1 MRQIIAF
8 FIERHL
14 LVNIM
19 AFAMVGL
26 GLLATTNLKRE
37 FLPNFDTPIIWLT
50 ARLPGASAQD
60 IETKVAIPIQEAL
73 EEVEGI
79 DDYHTVIS
87 DNTSFTTVEL
97 YEDFE
102 TPQLIEAEKEIRDAI
117 DAITDFPPEMDEEP
131 GIERLNPARDV
142 VIELSLQGSMQQL
155 VDIAETLEER
165 IESLDTISKVDIVG
179 LQDPEVRIQV
189 DPVKAIAHDV
199 SLESIVAAI
208 DKRNVSSTGGFIEN
222 AYEQRQ
228 VVMWSRFDRPEEV
241 ADTILKTS
249 ATGGVL
255 RIRDIARV
263 EATREDGNLIVRNN
277 GERGLTLTVRKRAQ
291 ADIIDATDDVKELV
305 ANADILEG
313 VQYQLVKDESYIIS
327 NRLNLIANNGLMGIV
342 LVSIVLIYFVRLQPA
357 IWIMIGIPIVFLGSI
372 ALFGQTGMS
381 LNMMSLGGFV
391 IVLGMVVDDAVVVSE
406 RIAFKQAQ
414 GFDSKSAA
422 IEGTLEMMP
431 AVVAAS
437 LTTILAFSPM
447 LSIGGIPGK
456 ITWQI
461 PAVVVLALLVSVFE
475 SFFVLPAH
483 MSTVKPGS
491 QLEKRKLLKVLE
503 QHYKNVLIWAFQHR
517 LVIILT
523 SVTLFLL
530 IMAVIRPLVPFIL
543 FPQDDA
549 DRLYVKLSAPMGTP
563 LEQTEAMVAGIER
576 QIMSITEADLE
587 LVSSRIGH
595 QNDKQADKN
604 RGEAS
609 HEALMILQFEQ
620 TDRRYT
626 NAEWIQVIHK
636 ELVLPES
643 MRAVY
648 LSDYF
653 GPPTDQPVTLHVLS
667 NDDSVRRSVAL
678 EVANYL
684 KAIPGVIEIDVDE
697 RPGTPQID
705 LELDYE
711 KLALRGL
718 DAAAVGRALSIA
730 FYGVEA
736 SEHRTLDDVT
746 KLRVQFDAAGRSDV
760 SGILDVPVRSNDGR
774 NIPLRDVVTAV
785 ERPAL
790 TRIYHRN
797 GYRSSTVRA
806 SFTPESGLTAL
817 PFADRMRKE
826 LLTRYENIPG
836 LILEVDGESV
846 STQDTAGGMAQ
857 AALIA
862 VSGIA
867 LVVWLM
873 LGSIIEA
880 LFILIVIPF
889 AIAGVIFTF
898 FVHGMSLSMFAMLG
912 SIGLAGVVVNGAIVM
927 VDAVH
932 RRLNANNIKRGDDEE
947 DAIIIETVVERLR
960 PILVTTLTT
969 LGGVLPTAYGLGG
982 YDPMLSPM
990 SMAIGWGLVF
1000 STFVTLFVV
1009 PVLYSF
1015 ARDVNHKLS
1024 RISPGLHVGNKH

>member
-1 MRQIIAF
+1 MRKIVAF

-14 LVNIM
+14 LVNII
-19 AFAMVGL
+19 AFAMVGM
-26 GLLATTNLKRE
+26 GLLASTNLKRE
-37 FLPNFDTPIIWLT
+37 FLPLFETPIIWLT

-79 DDYHTVIS
+79 DDYYTVIS

-102 TPQLIEAEKEIRDAI
+102 APQLIEAEKEIRDAV
-117 DAITDFPPEMDEEP
+117 DAITDFPSEMDEEP
-131 GIERLNPARDV
+131 HIERLNPGRDV
-142 VIELSLQGSMQQL
+142 VIELSLQGSIKEL

-165 IESLDTISKVDIVG
+165 IEALSTISRVDIVG

-222 AYEQRQ
+222 AEEQRQ

-277 GERGLTLTVRKRAQ
+277 GERGLTLAVRKRVQ
-291 ADIIDATDDVKELV
+291 ADIIDATDDVKKLV
-305 ANADILEG
+305 DNTSLLDG
-313 VQYQLVKDESYIIS
+313 VQYKLVKDESYIIS
-327 NRLNLIANNGLMGIV
+327 NRLNLMANNGLMGFV
-342 LVSIVLIYFVRLQPA
+342 LVTLVLIYFVRIQPA
-357 IWIMIGIPIVFLGSI
+357 IWVMIGIPIVFLGAM

-414 GFDSKSAA
+414 GFNSKDAA
-422 IEGTLEMMP
+422 IEGTLEMTP

-456 ITWQI
+456 IVWQL
-461 PAVVVLALLVSVFE
+461 PAVVVLVLLVSVFE
-475 SFFVLPAH
+475 SLFVLPAH
-483 MSTVKPGS
+483 MSTVKPGK
-491 QLEKRKLLKVLE
+491 QLEKRKLLVALERRYAVVLG
-503 QHYKNVLIWAFQHR
+503 WALQHR
-517 LVIILT
+517 LIIILT
-523 SVTLFLL
+523 SVSLFLV
-530 IMAVIRPLVPFIL
+530 IMIVIRPLLPFIL

-549 DRLYVKLSAPMGTP
+549 DRLYIKLSAPMGTP

-576 QIMSITEADLE
+576 QIMSITKDDLE

-595 QNDKQADKN
+595 QNNKQADKN

-620 TDRRYT
+620 SDRRFT

-636 ELVLPES
+636 NLVLPES
-643 MRAVY
+643 IRAVY

-667 NDDSVRRSVAL
+667 NEDSLRRSVAM

-684 KAIPGVIEIDVDE
+684 RDIPGVIEIDIDE

-718 DAAAVGRALSIA
+718 DAATVGRALSIA

-746 KLRVQFDAAGRSDV
+746 KLRVQFDAAGRADI
-760 SGILDVPVRSNDGR
+760 SGVLDVPIRAADGR

-806 SFTPESGLTAL
+806 SFTPESGLTAVL
-817 PFADRMRKE
+817 FAQRMQE
-826 LLTRYENIPG
+826 EVLARYENTPG
-836 LILEVDGESV
+836 LILEIDGEAV
-846 STQDTAGGMAQ
+846 STQETTGGMGR

-898 FVHGMSLSMFAMLG
+898 FLHGMNLSMFAILG
-912 SIGLAGVVVNGAIVM
+912 GIGLAGVVVNGAIVM
-927 VDAVH
+927 IDAVH
-932 RRLNANNIKRGDDEE
+932 RRLNARNIKRGDDEE

-982 YDPMLSPM
+982 YDPMISPM

-1015 ARDVNHKLS
+1015 ARDVNHKMSTLFPTL
-1024 RISPGLHVGNKH
+1024 RISKNH

>member
-1 MRQIIAF
+1 MRQIVAF

-37 FLPNFDTPIIWLT
+37 YLPSFETPIIWLT

-60 IETKVAIPIQEAL
+60 IETKIAIPIQEAL

-79 DDYHTVIS
+79 DDYYTVVS

-102 TPQLIEAEKEIRDAI
+102 SPELIEAEKEIRDAI

-131 GIERLNPARDV
+131 GIKRLNPAREI
-142 VIELSLQGSMQQL
+142 VIELAIQGSMQEL
-155 VDIAETLEER
+155 VGIAETLEER
-165 IESLDTISKVDIVG
+165 IEAQDTISKVDIVG
-179 LQDPEVRIQV
+179 LQDPEVRILV

-199 SLESIVAAI
+199 SLDSIVAAI

-222 AYEQRQ
+222 AEEQRQ

-263 EATREDGNLIVRNN
+263 EAAREDGNLIVRNN
-277 GERGLTLTVRKRAQ
+277 GERGLTLAVRKRAQ
-291 ADIIDATDDVKELV
+291 ADIIDATDDVKAVVE
-305 ANADILEG
+305 NADILEG
-313 VQYQLVKDESYIIS
+313 VDYLLVNDESYIVS
-327 NRLNLIANNGLMGIV
+327 NRLILIANNGLMGIV
-342 LVSIVLIYFVRLQPA
+342 LVAVVLIYFVRLQPA
-357 IWIMIGIPIVFLGSI
+357 IWIMLGIPIVFLGSL

-414 GFDSKSAA
+414 GVDSKSAA

-447 LSIGGIPGK
+447 LAIGGIPGK
-456 ITWQI
+456 ISWQI

-483 MSTVKPGS
+483 MSSVKAGS
-491 QLEKRKLLKVLE
+491 QLEKRKLLKALEHRYEIVLS
-503 QHYKNVLIWAFQHR
+503 WALQHR
-517 LVIILT
+517 LIIILT
-523 SVTLFLL
+523 SVTLFLV
-530 IMAVIRPLVPFIL
+530 IMIVIRPLIPFTL

-576 QIMSITEADLE
+576 QIMSITEDDLE

-609 HEALMILQFEQ
+609 NEALMILQFEQ

-636 ELVLPES
+636 NLKLPES
-643 MRAVY
+643 IRAVY
-648 LSDYF
+648 LSEYF

-667 NDDSVRRSVAL
+667 NEDSMRRGVAM

-684 KAIPGVIEIDVDE
+684 RNIPGVIEIDIDE

-718 DAAAVGRALSIA
+718 DAATVGRALSIA

-746 KLRVQFDAAGRSDV
+746 KLRVQFDAAGRADV
-760 SGILDVPVRSNDGR
+760 SGILDVPVRSSDGR

-797 GYRSSTVRA
+797 GYRSSTLRA

-817 PFADRMRKE
+817 PFAERMEKE
-826 LLTRYENIPG
+826 VLARYRDIPG
-836 LILEVDGESV
+836 LILEIDGEAV
-846 STQDTAGGMAQ
+846 STQDTADSMSK

-889 AIAGVIFTF
+889 AVAGVIFTF
-898 FVHGMSLSMFAMLG
+898 FVHGMTLSMFAILG

-932 RRLNANNIKRGDDEE
+932 RRLNAKNVQRGDDEE

-1024 RISPGLHVGNKH
+1024 SFSPALRVGQKH

>member
-1 MRQIIAF
+1 MRQVVAF

-14 LVNIM
+14 LVNII

-26 GLLATTNLKRE
+26 GLLATSNLKRE
-37 FLPNFDTPIIWLT
+37 FLPLFDTPIIWLT

-60 IETKVAIPIQEAL
+60 IETKVTIPIQEAL

-79 DDYHTVIS
+79 DDYYTVIS

-102 TPQLIEAEKEIRDAI
+102 SPQLIEAEKEIRDAI

-131 GIERLNPARDV
+131 GIVRLNPGRDV
-142 VIELSLQGSMQQL
+142 VIELSLQGSMKAL
-155 VDIAETLEER
+155 ADIAETLEER
-165 IESLDTISKVDIVG
+165 IEAQDTISKVDIVG
-179 LQDPEVRIQV
+179 LQDPEVRILV

-199 SLESIVAAI
+199 SLDSIVAAI
-208 DKRNVSSTGGFIEN
+208 DRRNVSSTGGFIEN
-222 AYEQRQ
+222 ADEQRQ
-228 VVMWSRFDRPEEV
+228 VVMWSRFDRPEQV

-255 RIRDIARV
+255 RIRDVARV
-263 EATREDGNLIVRNN
+263 EATREDANLIVRND
-277 GERGLTLTVRKRAQ
+277 GERGLTLAVRKRAQ
-291 ADIIDATDDVKELV
+291 ADIIDATNDVKSVVE
-305 ANADILEG
+305 NAEILDG
-313 VQYQLVKDESYIIS
+313 VQYKLVKDESYIVS
-327 NRLNLIANNGLMGIV
+327 NRLSLMANNGLMGFM
-342 LVSIVLIYFVRLQPA
+342 LVTAILIYFVRLQPA
-357 IWIMIGIPIVFLGSI
+357 IWIMIGIPIVFLGAL

-414 GFDSKSAA
+414 GLDSKAAA
-422 IEGTLEMMP
+422 IDGTLEMMP
-431 AVVAAS
+431 AVVAAT
-437 LTTILAFSPM
+437 LTTMLAFSPM
-447 LSIGGIPGK
+447 LAIGGIPGK
-456 ITWQI
+456 IAWQM

-483 MSTVKPGS
+483 MSSVKAGS

-503 QHYKNVLIWAFQHR
+503 HHYAVVLGWALQHR
-517 LVIILT
+517 LIIILT
-523 SVTLFLL
+523 SISLFLV
-530 IMAVIRPLVPFIL
+530 IMFFIRPMLSFIL

-563 LEQTEAMVAGIER
+563 LEQTEAMVVGIER
-576 QIMSITEADLE
+576 QIMSITQDDIE

-609 HEALMILQFEQ
+609 NEALMILQFEQ
-620 TDRRYT
+620 SDRRYS

-636 ELVLPES
+636 NLVLPES
-643 MRAVY
+643 IRAVY

-667 NDDSVRRSVAL
+667 NEDSVRRSVAM

-684 KAIPGVIEIDVDE
+684 RSVPGVIEIDIDE

-746 KLRVQFDAAGRSDV
+746 KLRVQFDAAGRADV
-760 SGILDVPVRSNDGR
+760 SSILDVPIRASDGR

-817 PFADRMRKE
+817 PFSQRMQRE
-826 LLTRYENIPG
+826 LLTRYENTPG
-836 LILEVDGESV
+836 LILEIDGEAV
-846 STQDTAGGMAQ
+846 STQDTAGGLGK

-889 AIAGVIFTF
+889 AVAGVIFTF
-898 FVHGMSLSMFAMLG
+898 FVHGMDLSMFAVLG

-927 VDAVH
+927 IDAVH
-932 RRLNANNIKRGDDEE
+932 RRLNANNVKRGDDEE

-982 YDPMLSPM
+982 YDPMISPM

-1015 ARDVNHKLS
+1015 ARDVNHK
-1024 RISPGLHVGNKH
+1024 ISTLFPAMRVGKNH